1 MSPTSE
7 SSTGVILVAIDI
19 AKQMHEMLIEQP
31 DGCRQRWRM
40 VNCQRDF
47 DVLRQRLEGLQA
59 PVLIGFEA
67 TGTYHRPLAY
77 FLHQCGFELRLISSL
92 AVART
97 RDALYNSWDKN
108 DPKDTQVLLHL
119 LKTGVTQRYH
129 DPLVHAVNDLQEFAQ
144 THYQIS
150 LRKVRVQHSIMTHYL
165 PLYFP
170 EADRYYTNS
179 RAQWFTQLLHRFP
192 CPAAIT
198 RYSPDVFAQ
207 EAWTVVGR
215 KVNKHGFLQDLYVT
229 ASQSVGLPVSDD
241 SEAIQM
247 FRVILTEH
255 QQLCATR
262 AAIEQQADQSLHG
275 HPDYQRLR
283 TLPGVGPI
291 LALTILA
298 EAGDLRRLSHHR
310 QFLKFCGLDLSPQ
323 QSGQFRGTS
332 RLSKHGNARLRYAFW
347 MAAQGA
353 VRMRENTFR
362 QKYARYIK
370 SDPQSPD
377 RKRKALCAVAA
388 KVARVAHGLIKTGT
402 DYRPFCEAL
411 PPSGALRSCGPS
423 RQVLT
428 S

>member
-1 MSPTSE
+1 M
-7 SSTGVILVAIDI
+7 
-19 AKQMHEMLIEQP
+19 
-31 DGCRQRWRM
+31 
-40 VNCQRDF
+40 
-47 DVLRQRLEGLQA
+47 
-59 PVLIGFEA
+59 
-67 TGTYHRPLAY
+67 
-77 FLHQCGFELRLISSL
+77 
-92 AVART
+92 
-97 RDALYNSWDKN
+97 
-108 DPKDTQVLLHL
+108 
-119 LKTGVTQRYH
+119 
-129 DPLVHAVNDLQEFAQ
+129 NDLQELAQ
-144 THYQIS
+144 THYQVS
-150 LRKVRVQHSIMTHYL
+150 LRKVQVQHSIMTHYL

-170 EADRYYTNS
+170 EAERYYTNS

-198 RYSPDVFAQ
+198 RYSREAFEQ
-207 EAWTVVGR
+207 EAWTIVGR
-215 KVNKHGFLQDLYVT
+215 KVNKHGFLHDFYVT
-229 ASQSVGLPVSDD
+229 ASQSVGLPVSEE

-262 AAIEQQADQSLHG
+262 AAIEQQADQALRA

-298 EAGDLRRLSHHR
+298 EAGDLRRFPHHR
-310 QFLKFCGLDLSPQ
+310 QFLKFCGFDLSTQ

-347 MAAQGA
+347 MAANGA
-353 VRMRENTFR
+353 VRMRQNTFR
-362 QKYARYIK
+362 EKYARYIK
-370 SDPQSPD
+370 SDPQNPD

-388 KVARVAHGLIKTGT
+388 KVARVAHGLIKTGS
-402 DYRPFCEAL
+402 DYRPYFEAL
-411 PPSGALRSCGPS
+411 PPSGVLRSRGPS

>member
-1 MSPTSE
+1 MTPNSE
-7 SSTGVILVAIDI
+7 SSTGILFVAIDV
-19 AKQMHEMLIEQP
+19 AKQIHEVLIEP
-31 DGCRQRWRM
+31 PTGGRQRWRM

-47 DVLRQRLEGLQA
+47 DLLRQRLQA
-59 PVLIGFEA
+59 FQTPVRIGFEA

-119 LKTGVTQRYH
+119 LKTEVTQRYH

-144 THYQIS
+144 THYQVS

-179 RAQWFTQLLHRFP
+179 RAQWFTRLLHRFP

-198 RYSPDVFAQ
+198 RYSREAFEQ
-207 EAWTVVGR
+207 EAWTIVGR
-215 KVNKHGFLQDLYVT
+215 KVNKHGFLHDLYVT
-229 ASQSVGLPVSDD
+229 ASQSVGLPVSEE

-262 AAIEQQADQSLHG
+262 AAIEQQADQALS
-275 HPDYQRLR
+275 
-283 TLPGVGPI
+283 PI
-291 LALTILA
+291 LTISGSA
-298 EAGDLRRLSHHR
+298 RCPASGR
-310 QFLKFCGLDLSPQ
+310 FSP
-323 QSGQFRGTS
+323 S
-332 RLSKHGNARLRYAFW
+332 RFW
-347 MAAQGA
+347 
-353 VRMRENTFR
+353 
-362 QKYARYIK
+362 
-370 SDPQSPD
+370 
-377 RKRKALCAVAA
+377 RKRAIC
-388 KVARVAHGLIKTGT
+388 
-402 DYRPFCEAL
+402 
-411 PPSGALRSCGPS
+411 GAS
-423 RQVLT
+423 RTTASL
-428 S
+428 